1 MPYKSNNTNQQGS
14 ENKGN
19 PSGRGQS
26 KAEVKQPGSPDQIKR
41 DEEIVSKHVRD
52 GERAAPDAVT
62 HPNRN
67 TNKEDIDKPSYGGGS

>member
-1 MPYKSNNTNQQGS
+1 MPYNSNNTNQRGS

-26 KAEVKQPGSPDQIKR
+26 KADVKQPGNPDQIKR
-41 DEEIVSKHVRD
+41 DEEIVAKHVRE
-52 GERAAPDAVT
+52 GERPTQDAVT

-67 TNKEDIDKPSYGGGS
+67 TNKEDIDKPPYSGS